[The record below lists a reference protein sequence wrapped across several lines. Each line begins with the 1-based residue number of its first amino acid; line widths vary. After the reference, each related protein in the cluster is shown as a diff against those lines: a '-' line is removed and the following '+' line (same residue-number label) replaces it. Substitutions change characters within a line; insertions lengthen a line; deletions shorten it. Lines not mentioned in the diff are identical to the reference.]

1 MPAITAGYGGPMLWI
16 FLSCAGRQVAQTP
29 NPVPDDPLGVQ
40 PSAAGVVQGQHGP
53 LEVQRG
59 EVVGAGQALHIAF
72 DFPEA
77 GAWQIQERVTSQRF
91 GLQEQQ
97 MHLEGGY
104 ALQAQSWDGGL
115 WLRASASTLG
125 GSPNVLAEALL
136 AKPPDWSLGPEG
148 RFLGV
153 DADQAYAD
161 QLRALFPP
169 QDPRQQQLDPTAI
182 ASSGSGYMQRNIWD
196 KGVGLLLGQDFVIG
210 EERSFE
216 LQTVLATGEQLPTTV
231 KVVVLGERD
240 CAGSPC
246 VAVSLAE
253 QTDPAATAQVLERN
267 LRVGFAANNAGGVMP
282 SVGYAS
288 VQTQRSIL
296 IFPESGVPFSE
307 AMITDT
313 RTRIHTE
320 AGPEDFQ
327 SLEIRERS
335 WRPLHGLPTL

>member
-1 MPAITAGYGGPMLWI
+1 MLWI

-29 NPVPDDPLGVQ
+29 NPVPEAGGQPTPQVLLQGEHAPLQVQ
-40 PSAAGVVQGQHGP
+40 V
-53 LEVQRG
+53 G
-59 EVVGAGQALHIAF
+59 EVVGAGEALHIAF
-72 DFPEA
+72 NFPQA

-91 GLQEQQ
+91 GLQEQE
-97 MHLEGGY
+97 MLLEGGY
-104 ALQAQSWDGGL
+104 ALHAHSWDGGL
-115 WLRASASTLG
+115 WLRASASTLS

-148 RFLGV
+148 HFLGV
-153 DADQAYAD
+153 DADQDYHA

-182 ASSGSGYMQRNIWD
+182 ATNGSGYMQRNIWD
-196 KGVGLLLGQDFVIG
+196 KGVGLLLGRDFVVG

-216 LQTVLATGEQLPTTV
+216 MQTVLATGEQLPTTV

-288 VQTQRSIL
+288 VQTHRSIL